1 MKLLLKE
8 MCFYIKA
15 LFFIPHLLIYFLSP
29 SKNIIDEDVDAMC
42 RTSKYLKRKHGR
54 LSYLLVKDKYFRKMF
69 YVRIGAVS
77 SLIKWYASGADTF
90 LPCGNIGGGIYC
102 AHPYSTIINAKKVGK
117 NFSVRQC
124 TTIGN
129 KNDGD
134 KENLPVI
141 GDNVSVGANV
151 VIIGNITIGD
161 NCIIGAGSVVVKD
174 VESNSVVVGNPARII
189 KKQMNES

>member
-8 MCFYIKA
+8 VCFYIKA
-15 LFFIPHLLIYFLSP
+15 LFFIPHLLIYFLAP
-29 SKNIIDEDVDAMC
+29 SREIIDEDVEAMC
-42 RTSKYLKRKHGR
+42 RTSIFKNRKHGR
-54 LSYLLVKDKYFRKMF
+54 LPYLLVNDKYFRKMF

-77 SLIKWYASGADTF
+77 NLVRWYAPGADTF
-90 LPCGNIGGGIYC
+90 QPCGNIGGGIYC

-151 VIIGNITIGD
+151 VIIGGIIIGD
-161 NCIIGAGSVVVKD
+161 NCIIGAGSVVVKN
-174 VESNSVVVGNPARII
+174 VESNSVVAGNPAQLI
-189 KKQMNES
+189 KKIDL